1 MLLLTKLLKYS
12 FFLLF
17 LSSCASVQQGTLE
30 DSQSIVMTST
40 PTNLKVYSNVTLVC
54 STPCSV
60 KASQINLS
68 SYLMIKNE
76 DGVVKEINLEKG
88 LNEDIVGNIIYG
100 AGPGVVIDVIS
111 GNLSKYP
118 SKIHVNFDN
127 L

>member
-1 MLLLTKLLKYS
+1 MLIKLLQY
-12 FFLLF
+12 FLLLLF

-30 DSQSIVMTST
+30 DSQTIIITST

-60 KASQINLS
+60 KASQIKSS
-68 SYLMIKNE
+68 SYLMVKNDDEVIK
-76 DGVVKEINLEKG
+76 KINLEKG
-88 LNEDIVGNIIYG
+88 FNEDIVGNIIYG
-100 AGPGVVIDVIS
+100 AGPGVVFDFLS

-118 SKIHVNFDN
+118 SKMHINFDN